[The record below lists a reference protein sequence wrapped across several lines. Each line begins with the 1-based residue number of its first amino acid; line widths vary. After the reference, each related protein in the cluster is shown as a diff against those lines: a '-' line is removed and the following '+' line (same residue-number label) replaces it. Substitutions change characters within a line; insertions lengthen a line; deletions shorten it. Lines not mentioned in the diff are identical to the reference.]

1 MNLKQ
6 KLIDEILDEMAAKL
20 RQIEANV
27 GLIAEAEALSER
39 LRAHLLEDGYTSN
52 PVITV
57 HKNKITA
64 RVQFNYLP
72 RHKITAAIAR
82 AGLRIAGESE
92 PSWDRN
98 STLLHLEGFDV
109 PIHDTTSIHFVV
121 PAEAAEELSA

>member
-6 KLIDEILDEMAAKL
+6 KLIDKILDEMAAKL

-39 LRAHLLEDGYTSN
+39 LRAHLLEDGYTSK

-57 HKNKITA
+57 FENEIWA
-64 RVQFNYLP
+64 RIQISGLP
-72 RHKITAAIAR
+72 RHRITAAIAG
-82 AGLRIAGESE
+82 AGLCIAGESE
-92 PSWDRN
+92 PAWNRN

-109 PIHDTTSIHFVV
+109 PIHDTMPRAQLVA
-121 PAEAAEELSA
+121 AEAA